1 MNQFSSEWAAIRHS
15 HDMDRLEGSTSA
27 GKVLDAIANTGSA
40 VATVGAVVAPVAAP
54 AFGIA
59 RATFVGLGLFRK
71 ASKFGRP
78 SIEQMIEDIETGA
91 DAKFRGIDARLDGND
106 SAKREFDARLQS
118 QEAETARLSALFHG
132 LRSSDPEK
140 HKRLG
145 AITVGCI
152 FADDLKPEG
161 LDDMMRATVELR
173 DRDIFVLKTLSER
186 QRDTGTFYPLTSG
199 DGTINRPREVWQA
212 LERDKFITLTNQM
225 EIRSSLERLKGVG
238 FCAEIQMMESNWLPR
253 VLVTPLGEEFLL
265 RLQEVAALPQ

>member
-1 MNQFSSEWAAIRHS
+1 MNQFSSEWAAIKHG
-15 HDMDRLEGSTSA
+15 HDMERLQGSTA
-27 GKVLDAIANTGSA
+27 ADKALDAIVDGGNT
-40 VATVGAVVAPVAAP
+40 VAAIGAVVAPPAALV
-54 AFGIA
+54 FGIA
-59 RATFVGLGLFRK
+59 RATFTGLGLFRK
-71 ASKFGRP
+71 AWKLGKP
-78 SIEQMIEDIETGA
+78 SVDQMIEDIETGA
-91 DAKFRGIDARLDGND
+91 DAKFKEIDARLDGND
-106 SAKREFDARLQS
+106 SAKKEFDARLQS

-152 FADDLKPEG
+152 FADDLKPES

-238 FCAEIQMMESNWLPR
+238 FCAEIQAMESNWLPR

-265 RLQEVAALPQ
+265 RLQEVAALA